1 MINFNIEVAS
11 EKHIPYVAE
20 ILHTIEEA
28 AKDRGTGIAKRN
40 PEYVA
45 QKMREGKAVIA
56 MDGDKFAGF
65 SYVECWDH
73 GHFVANS
80 GLIVKPEYRHM
91 GLAKQI
97 KTRIS

>member
-45 QKMREGKAVIA
+45 QKMREG
-56 MDGDKFAGF
+56 
-65 SYVECWDH
+65 
-73 GHFVANS
+73 
-80 GLIVKPEYRHM
+80 
-91 GLAKQI
+91 
-97 KTRIS
+97 